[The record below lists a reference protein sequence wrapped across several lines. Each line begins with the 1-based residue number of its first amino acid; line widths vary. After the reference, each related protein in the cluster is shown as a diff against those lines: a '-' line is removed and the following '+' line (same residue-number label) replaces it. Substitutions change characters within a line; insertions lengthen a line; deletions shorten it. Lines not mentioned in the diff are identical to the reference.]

1 MVGLI
6 FIAALAGIASALLAA
21 SAAAGSMLGA
31 ILMVVAPLPLMIVAI
46 GWHPLLALIGGALT
60 SALLALLFRGSAG
73 LMFAVLVMIPAYL
86 AAWTVW
92 RRPLDGPPLV
102 GLLVMGGALYAA
114 FATLV
119 GAFSISFDFTVLEQQ
134 LVRQSELMYRVMS
147 GLGADAP
154 LTPVS
159 GRDPKVFISAMAD
172 AVGPFV
178 AFMLGAIYI
187 FNIWLAAK
195 IAGRSGRL
203 PGPWVPVPDMLLPR
217 VLMPVAA
224 LSMLGGLLP
233 GYLGFVLELISVASI
248 LALIALGYA
257 SMHAVSRGSSLRG
270 LMLGT
275 LWSLTLIFGFPVL
288 LMLLAGVAELSFGWR
303 RSLSARRSNT

>member
-1 MVGLI
+1 MFALI

-31 ILMVVAPLPLMIVAI
+31 VLMVVAPLPLMIVAI

-73 LMFAVLVMIPAYL
+73 LMFAIMVMIPAYG
-86 AAWTVW
+86 AAWTMW

-102 GLLVMGGALYAA
+102 GLLLMGGALYAA
-114 FATLV
+114 LATLI
-119 GAFSISFDFTVLEQQ
+119 GAFSISFDFSALEQQ

-154 LTPVS
+154 LTSVG
-159 GRDPKVFISAMAD
+159 GRDPKVFIDAMAD

-187 FNIWLAAK
+187 LNIWLAAK
-195 IAGRSGRL
+195 ITSRSGRL
-203 PGPWVPVPDMLLPR
+203 HGGWVPVPDLQLPR
-217 VLMPVAA
+217 WLLPVAA

-233 GYLGFVLELISVASI
+233 GYLGFMLELISVACI
-248 LALIALGYA
+248 LALIALGYSA
-257 SMHAVSRGSSLRG
+257 MHAISRGVAMRG
-270 LMLGT
+270 LLLGT
-275 LWSLTLIFGFPVL
+275 LWSLTLVFGFPVL
-288 LMLLAGVAELSFGWR
+288 LMLLAGVAELTFSWR
-303 RSLSARRSNT
+303 RSLGASRPNP